1 LRYRADIDGLRAIAV
16 GSVVLFHAGVPGI
29 AGGFV
34 GVDIFF
40 VISGFLITKI
50 IRDSIQEDRFSLAD
64 FYDRRIR
71 RIFPA
76 LFTVYF
82 VTYVLGLILLMPGD
96 LKALGKSL
104 LSSAAF
110 VANFHFYEN
119 VGYFDAPSITKPLL
133 HTWSLSVEE
142 QFYVLWPLAMI
153 ALARFVKPRYWLPIV
168 LCSLIL
174 SLAYAEWEIWRDNAS
189 AAFYLPHARAWELMM
204 GALLAIALPRLAF
217 GRRLC
222 EGMVALGLVLIAGSI
237 ALLSEDRD
245 FPGLNAVVPCLGAAL
260 IIAAGAR
267 GPTAVGRLLSN
278 KPVVFLGLISYSLYL
293 WHWPLFSFWH
303 LGMDRAPGTGETFG
317 LIGASVLLATLS
329 WRYIETPFRRRGA
342 HAKPRITMRAGIAA
356 ISAAAVCGLIVS
368 SLEGLPQRFD
378 ANVAVIFDT
387 ANQNPGATCVYEGAR
402 AKIKP
407 ECLLGRGQPNGPF
420 DVGLIGDSHAR
431 HFSPA
436 IDSVLDAYDASGR
449 FFSVGGCLALFGV
462 KVYIGG
468 RLRKKCTGYF
478 DGLTEFFAN
487 DNNSKLVIIAARWQ
501 AYSDANRT
509 ELKRK
514 DPARLVDDIDTQ
526 PGDVAATRRVLER
539 ALRRTVETLTQKGK
553 RVLLLGQVPPY
564 PTAPTSCVA
573 RARYSGQDERRC
585 FASAKVIAQYL
596 DYSNTLLRTIASE
609 FDSVEA
615 FLPTDVLCDEKSCSV
630 FLNDVF
636 LYRDNDHLNRLGS
649 RQFADYL
656 STLHAFSVV
665 RPTGRE
671 TAASLSH

>member
-217 GRRLC
+217 ERRLC
-222 EGMVALGLVLIAGSI
+222 EGMVALGLVLIVGSI

-245 FPGLNAVVPCLGAAL
+245 FPGLNAVLPCLGAAL

-267 GPTAVGRLLSN
+267 GPTAVGRLRSN
-278 KPVVFLGLISYSLYL
+278 KPVVFHGLIS
-293 WHWPLFSFWH
+293 
-303 LGMDRAPGTGETFG
+303 
-317 LIGASVLLATLS
+317 
-329 WRYIETPFRRRGA
+329 
-342 HAKPRITMRAGIAA
+342 
-356 ISAAAVCGLIVS
+356 
-368 SLEGLPQRFD
+368 
-378 ANVAVIFDT
+378 
-387 ANQNPGATCVYEGAR
+387 
-402 AKIKP
+402 
-407 ECLLGRGQPNGPF
+407 
-420 DVGLIGDSHAR
+420 
-431 HFSPA
+431 
-436 IDSVLDAYDASGR
+436 
-449 FFSVGGCLALFGV
+449 
-462 KVYIGG
+462 
-468 RLRKKCTGYF
+468 
-478 DGLTEFFAN
+478 
-487 DNNSKLVIIAARWQ
+487 
-501 AYSDANRT
+501 
-509 ELKRK
+509 
-514 DPARLVDDIDTQ
+514 
-526 PGDVAATRRVLER
+526 
-539 ALRRTVETLTQKGK
+539 
-553 RVLLLGQVPPY
+553 
-564 PTAPTSCVA
+564 
-573 RARYSGQDERRC
+573 
-585 FASAKVIAQYL
+585 
-596 DYSNTLLRTIASE
+596 
-609 FDSVEA
+609 
-615 FLPTDVLCDEKSCSV
+615 
-630 FLNDVF
+630 
-636 LYRDNDHLNRLGS
+636 
-649 RQFADYL
+649 
-656 STLHAFSVV
+656 
-665 RPTGRE
+665 
-671 TAASLSH
+671 